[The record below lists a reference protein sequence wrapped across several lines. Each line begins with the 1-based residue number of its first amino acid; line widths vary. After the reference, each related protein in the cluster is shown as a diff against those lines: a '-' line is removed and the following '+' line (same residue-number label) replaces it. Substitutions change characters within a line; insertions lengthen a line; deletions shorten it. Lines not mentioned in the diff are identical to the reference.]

1 MTTPSSPAHH
11 YLVYLPIGKLTTA
24 QLKMGYIALKK
35 IEELINKKIKG
46 DTMATCHYQ
55 YIVVLTSSRAS
66 FCLTSAIVDM
76 MGGRFIL

>member
-46 DTMATCHYQ
+46 DALIQACDQFYTRIPHDYAGRSYQ
-55 YIVVLTSSRAS
+55 LEYSSISR
-66 FCLTSAIVDM
+66 
-76 MGGRFIL
+76 